1 MLLLLLLL
9 LPATTLSRQPGR
21 PLSRLPPSPLLP
33 SSLLPSYIDIFGFQK
48 ATTSGKRLG
57 RDLEAAQTA
66 ELKNG
71 RLAMIGIASFYSA
84 ATLEGSVPAL
94 PFPF

>member
-9 LPATTLSRQPGR
+9 LPATTFSREPGR
-21 PLSRLPPSPLLP
+21 PLSDSHALLSSP